1 MKQLNK
7 RKCKTCSEVFQKRSP
22 LDMFCSPTCAIEYK
36 KKNPNLSKQK
46 PIKQFSDKRAK
57 RNADYLQARK
67 IFLVEE
73 HNRFCPVMSEI
84 FNQTVLATEIHHI
97 NGRENERLND
107 REFWLAVSRK
117 GHQWIHSNPK
127 LSREKKWLI

>member
-1 MKQLNK
+1 MTQLNK
-7 RKCKTCSEVFQKRSP
+7 RKCKTCSEVFQKKSP
-22 LDMFCSPTCAIEYK
+22 LDMFCSPRCAIEYK
-36 KKNPNLSKQK
+36 KKSPNLSKHK
-46 PIKQFSDKRAK
+46 PIKQFSDKRIK
-57 RNADYLQARK
+57 RNAAYLQARK

-73 HNRFCPVMSEI
+73 RNRFCPVMSEI

-107 REFWLAVSRK
+107 REFWLAVSRN

-127 LSREKKWLI
+127 LSREKTWLI